1 MDKFAFLFP
10 GQGTQFV
17 QMGKYFIDQYA
28 IAKQTFNEVSQVY
41 GQDMTKLCLEGK
53 PSELSEFTNM
63 QIAIV
68 TTEVAIFRCYMEDY
82 GISPQFA
89 MGHSIGQYAA
99 LVCAGGL
106 NLSDAVKLLI
116 IRGELMKEILSQQKG
131 HMTIFEKT
139 SCEALKSSV
148 DKQKEAYISCY
159 NSRSQFAVSGT
170 NDALDKVESSLISQ
184 GAIVAPLL
192 FGPPL
197 HSELI
202 RDIKDKFLRS
212 AERITYYPLRF
223 PLLSNVTGKPLL
235 DSSCLPYLLAE
246 HLVSP
251 VLWSQSMEYL
261 PRFGVTAA
269 IEMSPKL
276 LVSKFLQEN
285 IPTVKTYCYGVSS
298 DRKKLDKVFGANKN
312 YEKDRPQFLGVCMK
326 ILAATPNNNTDKE
339 ACEKIVIIYNEL
351 KQSYLSRLDSKF
363 GMRKE
368 QIKYAAERLITAL
381 QLKLLERETIKQ
393 WIKML
398 LDETNTFY
406 LLNDVY
412 QSI

>member
-1 MDKFAFLFP
+1 MEKFAFLFP

-28 IAKQTFNEVSQVY
+28 IAKETFNEASQVY
-41 GQDMTKLCLEGK
+41 GHDVAKLCLEGK

-82 GISPQFA
+82 GINPQFA

-106 NLSDAVKLLI
+106 HFADAIKLLI
-116 IRGELMKEILSQQKG
+116 TRGELVKEVLLQQKG
-131 HMTIFEKT
+131 HMTILEK
-139 SCEALKSSV
+139 ADYDLLMDSV
-148 DKQKEAYISCY
+148 NKHKDAYISCY
-159 NSRSQFAVSGT
+159 NTRSQFAVSGT
-170 NDALDKVESSLISQ
+170 NDALDQIERELISQ
-184 GAIVAPLL
+184 GAVVSPLL

-197 HSELI
+197 HSELM
-202 RDIKDKFLRS
+202 REIKDRFLQ
-212 AERITYYPLRF
+212 ATAQIVYYPMRF

-235 DSSCLPYLLAE
+235 DSSLLSCLLAD
-246 HLVSP
+246 HLVNP

-269 IEMSPKL
+269 IEISPKL

-285 IPTVKTYCYGVSS
+285 IPTVKTYCYGVNS
-298 DRKKLDKVFGANKN
+298 DREELEKVFGSDKN
-312 YEKDRPQFLGVCMK
+312 YEKDRPHFLGSCMK
-326 ILAATPNNNTDKE
+326 ILAATPNNSTDKK
-339 ACEKIVIIYNEL
+339 ACEKIVDIYNEL
-351 KQSYLSRLDSKF
+351 KQSYLSMMDSKF

-368 QIKYAAERLITAL
+368 QTKHAAEQLITAL
-381 QLKLLERETIKQ
+381 RLKQLDRETIRQ
-393 WIKML
+393 WVKML
-398 LDETNTFY
+398 LDETNTIY
-406 LLNDVY
+406 ALNDVY